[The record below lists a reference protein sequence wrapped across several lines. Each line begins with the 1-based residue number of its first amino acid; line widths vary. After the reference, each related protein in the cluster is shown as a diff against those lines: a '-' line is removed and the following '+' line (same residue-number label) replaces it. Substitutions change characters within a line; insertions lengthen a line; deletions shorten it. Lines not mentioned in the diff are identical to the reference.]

1 MPHAL
6 LGRATVKETYNP
18 TKRARFGLKVYKLY
32 ASTGPAAGYISCF
45 QVSTGRDSGDMT
57 SSTKPV
63 FHLMEYGGFHDK
75 GYQFFVD
82 NWYMSPKLFHLLQSR
97 RTNAVGIARLNRK
110 FMHKDLSVRRG
121 DVDYYNSTTGL
132 LALMLKDSNI
142 ITMLSTV
149 HTAVMEGEKPLV
161 VKDYNV
167 GMKGGD
173 VGDQMAGYYPM
184 PRQSRV
190 WYKVFFFLFDIAIV
204 NTWAVHHVLGWR
216 ESQKAF
222 RLGLIPELLGQF
234 REGSIPF
241 RAHTAI
247 SSTIAARRALQQ
259 RQQEVSETPTPERKR
274 ERRDRERE
282 TEQTRRPEQRRRK
295 D

>member
-1 MPHAL
+1 MWKLRLVADTLNDSFRMIFILGHEIAIDESLWKL
-6 LGRATVKETYNP
+6 LGP
-18 TKRARFGLKVYKLY
+18 TTQPRGR
-32 ASTGPAAGYISCF
+32 GYISCF

-259 RQQEVSETPTPERKR
+259 RQQEGVLGIHRMLEGGELREEER
-274 ERRDRERE
+274 
-282 TEQTRRPEQRRRK
+282 
-295 D
+295 